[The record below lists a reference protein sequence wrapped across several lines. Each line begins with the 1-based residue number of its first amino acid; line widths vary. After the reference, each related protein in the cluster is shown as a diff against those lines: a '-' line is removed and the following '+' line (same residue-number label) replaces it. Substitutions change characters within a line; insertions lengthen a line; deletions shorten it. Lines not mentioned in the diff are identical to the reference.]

1 MEIAFQKVG
10 IDPQNPRDMQDLPK
24 IASLLMNSEETGL
37 SEVGTLLHTGLLEGF
52 AALS

>member
-24 IASLLMNSEETGL
+24 IASLLMNSDETGL
-37 SEVGTLLHTGLLEGF
+37 SEVGTVLHTGMMEGLS
-52 AALS
+52 ALS

>member
-1 MEIAFQKVG
+1 MEAAFQKAG
-10 IDPQNPRDMQDLPK
+10 IDPQNSKDMQDLPK
-24 IASLLMNSEETGL
+24 VATLLMNSEETGL